1 MSVAVAAPELV
12 PPAHLWVPD
21 HTATAGGEAADLAAS
36 AGLVLDPE
44 QRLALDAILAEKPN
58 GKWAAFE
65 AALIA
70 SRQNL
75 KTFVFQ
81 VVVLADLFLFDS
93 EFVVWS
99 AHEFN
104 TAMEAFRD
112 FKVLFDANPHLARRI
127 DKTNEAN
134 GEEGFEFYSGQRL
147 RFKARTKSGGRG
159 LTADRVI
166 LDEAFAL
173 TPKIMGSLMPTMSAR
188 SIHGN
193 PQILYGSSAGKADSD
208 VLRGVRDR
216 GRAGNDPSL
225 AYVEWCAPVTPCE
238 DDRCDH
244 RVGSPGCVLD
254 DPEMWRRAN
263 PAMDRRISRSWIEGE
278 RRAMTPDEFAR
289 ERLGWWEEPSS
300 AVAGLPLHV
309 WEGAAHEGH
318 IGSPLGY
325 ALDVAPDLSWAALVR
340 ASACDNGTALE
351 LVAHRRGTSWV
362 AEELAALRGDTS
374 TPVALDLGSP
384 ASVLADDLTAAG
396 IDTINPSARDVA
408 QACSGLLD
416 GLIRRNV
423 WHAVS
428 PALDAAVRGASRRPM
443 GDAWAWSRKN
453 SLVDISPLVAGTLAL
468 WVTSQVETPV
478 APFLFVT

>member
-1 MSVAVAAPELV
+1 MPDTLV
-12 PPAHLWVPD
+12 RPAHLWVPE
-21 HTATAGGEAADLAAS
+21 HTSTAGAEAADLAAS
-36 AGLVLDPE
+36 AGITLDPE
-44 QRLALDAILAEKPN
+44 QRLALDAILAEKAD

-65 AALIA
+65 AAVIA
-70 SRQNL
+70 ARQNL

-93 EFVVWS
+93 GLVVWS

-112 FKVLFDANPHLARRI
+112 FKILFDANPHLARRI
-127 DKTNEAN
+127 DKTIEGN

-188 SIHGN
+188 SILGN
-193 PQILYGSSAGKADSD
+193 PQILYGSSAGMVTSD

-225 AYVEWCAPVTPCE
+225 AYVEWCAPVTPCA

-278 RRAMTPDEFAR
+278 RRSMTPDEFAR

-309 WEGAAHEGH
+309 WEGAAHEGR

-325 ALDVAPDLSWAALVR
+325 AADVTPDLSWASIVR
-340 ASACDNGTALE
+340 ASACDLGTVLE

-362 AEELAALRGDTS
+362 AEELAALRGDAS

-384 ASVLADDLTAAG
+384 ASVLADDLAAAG
-396 IDTINPSARDVA
+396 IPTVNPSARDVA

-423 WHAVS
+423 WHVPS
-428 PALDAAVRGASRRPM
+428 SALDAAVRGASRRPM

-453 SLVDISPLVAGTLAL
+453 SLVDISPLVAGTLAR
-468 WVTSQVETPV
+468 WVTTQVEEPA
-478 APFLFVT
+478 APFLIVT